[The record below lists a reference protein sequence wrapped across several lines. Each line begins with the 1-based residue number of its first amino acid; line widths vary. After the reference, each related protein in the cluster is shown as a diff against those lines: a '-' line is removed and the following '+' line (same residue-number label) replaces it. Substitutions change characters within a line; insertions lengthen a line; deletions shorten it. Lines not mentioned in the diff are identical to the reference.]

1 MSQINK
7 LLLAVAAVALG
18 AAALGY
24 ISCARSLTLAH
35 LGLSVPQQLMAQRA
49 LTCGIFA
56 ALAVLPFGAV
66 FLARRLP
73 PCEAASKVVRFLKVA
88 ALALV
93 PVFLT
98 LATLRT
104 PFWSMPSPASWNRP
118 RFIYGW
124 PLPWKNEAGMV
135 LLLFMPCVNWFLWTL
150 YVRWL
155 LGCRRLRSFLVTVAV
170 AGGLALLLLFVSG
183 ILPNHAVARRMALRG
198 APAHQPAR

>member
-1 MSQINK
+1 MKK
-7 LLLAVAAVALG
+7 LFLAVGAVALG

-24 ISCARSLTLAH
+24 VSCARSLTLAH
-35 LGLSVPQQLMAQRA
+35 LGLSVPRQLVAQRA

-56 ALAVLPFGAV
+56 ALAVLPFGTA

-98 LATLRT
+98 LATLNT
-104 PFWSMPSPASWNRP
+104 PFWSAPSPDAWNRP
-118 RFIYGW
+118 RYIYGW
-124 PLPWKNEAGMV
+124 PLPWKNDAGMV
-135 LLLFMPCVNWFLWTL
+135 AVLFMPCVNWFFWTL

-183 ILPNHAVARRMALRG
+183 TLPNHAVVRRAVPRG
-198 APAHQPAR
+198 ASAQHPAR

>member
-1 MSQINK
+1 MKK
-7 LLLAVAAVALG
+7 LFLAVGAVALG
-18 AAALGY
+18 VAAMGY
-24 ISCARSLTLAH
+24 VSCARSLTLAH

-56 ALAVLPFGAV
+56 ALAVLPFGAA

-118 RFIYGW
+118 RFVYGW

-135 LLLFMPCVNWFLWTL
+135 LLMFMPCVNWFLWTL

-183 ILPNHAVARRMALRG
+183 TLPNHAVFRRAAPRG
-198 APAHQPAR
+198 ASAQHPAR